1 MYYGHLYL
9 NLTSAFLVIK
19 NTIKKNILLGITIMI
34 LSCKKEQSQPQ
45 FFYKEPITPNDIET
59 ITPEEAKTFHKNPQR
74 EYEYRTGTFNNYE
87 YDYDIVGT
95 DEKQNPVTGNIIVK
109 GKYGA
114 GILESETEKD
124 IEVQVEWTGYGKLK
138 GTDQKGRSYT
148 LEIATEK

>member
-1 MYYGHLYL
+1 MSIKLFPLILCCCVLY
-9 NLTSAFLVIK
+9 NCRKEEHATP
-19 NTIKKNILLGITIMI
+19 
-34 LSCKKEQSQPQ
+34 KKEPESEKIQP
-45 FFYKEPITPNDIET
+45 EDIKT
-59 ITPEEAKTFHKNPQR
+59 ITPEEAVSFHKNPQR

-138 GTDQKGRSYT
+138 GTDQKGRNYT